1 MDAGFMRDIL
11 VPHPS
16 GSEAVQIGNPADLS
30 GNPSRNDGPQSSFW
44 IKMRIAATALQPA
57 QRKQGFDFLFVF
69 RAEFHIQQINSLV
82 WKTQSQG
89 QKIMDGPATGL
100 GQ

>member
-30 GNPSRNDGPQSSFW
+30 GFPAGMTGLISTPML
-44 IKMRIAATALQPA
+44 KMRIAEGAMA
-57 QRKQGFDFLFVF
+57 D
-69 RAEFHIQQINSLV
+69 
-82 WKTQSQG
+82 
-89 QKIMDGPATGL
+89 
-100 GQ
+100 